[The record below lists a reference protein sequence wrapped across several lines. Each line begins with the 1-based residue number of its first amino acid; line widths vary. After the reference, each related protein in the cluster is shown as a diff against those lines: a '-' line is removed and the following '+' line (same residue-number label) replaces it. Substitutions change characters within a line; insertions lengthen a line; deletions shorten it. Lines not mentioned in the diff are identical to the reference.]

1 LSHTAS
7 RKGGFLIPPQ
17 EIQMDYSD
25 CLQDAAR
32 ELTEQHVAHLK
43 QESDELHSTLRLFQE
58 SQDVDNDV
66 YNYFMDQL
74 QNNLKLQRRGW
85 LEGYLSD
92 IENSEG
98 QPRMTFEAFEMPREL
113 WRS

>member
-1 LSHTAS
+1 
-7 RKGGFLIPPQ
+7 
-17 EIQMDYSD
+17 MDYSD
-25 CLQDAAR
+25 CLQGTDR

-43 QESDELHSTLRLFQE
+43 QESDELHSTLRQLQE
-58 SQDVDNDV
+58 SQDVDSDV
-66 YNYFMDQL
+66 YNSSMDQL
-74 QNNLKLQRRGW
+74 QNNLKQQRRGW
-85 LEGYLSD
+85 LEGYLCD

>member
-1 LSHTAS
+1 
-7 RKGGFLIPPQ
+7 
-17 EIQMDYSD
+17 MDCSD
-25 CLQDAAR
+25 CLQGAAR

-43 QESDELHSTLRLFQE
+43 QESDELHSTLRLLQE

-98 QPRMTFEAFEMPREL
+98 QPRMTFESFEMPREL